1 MNFEN
6 KTVLTGVKPT
16 GTLHIGNYFGAIK
29 PAIDIGAQ
37 IGDQGTYIMFVA
49 DYHAL
54 NFMKDPAFLKRARLE
69 IACAYLAAGLNPE
82 KSLFYNQSDVP
93 ELFEMTTI
101 LTAYTPKGFM
111 NKAHAYKAAV
121 DKNTARG
128 EPTDAG
134 INMGLYTYP
143 ILMAADILSYDSDYV
158 PVGKDQV
165 QHVEIAA
172 DIAGSINALYGREV
186 LKIPQSVLTQNAMV
200 IPGTDGRK
208 MSKSY
213 NNIIP
218 LFADDKTWKKAVM
231 GIKTDCQDINA
242 PKNPDEILLFQILS
256 GVASDE
262 VIQTVR
268 TGLAQ
273 GGMGYGTIKKML
285 LDVLVTELGPK
296 RDLYNDYLAHP
307 DTVRDMLNDGA
318 KKARALVRPVL
329 ERVKETIFGG
339 QSKEWVSLKKYRE
352 AFSPPFFYGLFYQ
365 ILESA
370 NFYFLQE
377 DNRQSAP
384 TQYFVS
390 FFVLAPISPLQNDVP
405 IA

>member
-29 PAIDIGAQ
+29 PAIEIGQQ
-37 IGDQGTYIMFVA
+37 IGDKGTYVMFVA

-54 NFMKDPAFLKRARLE
+54 NFMKDAEFLSRARME
-69 IACAYLAAGLNPE
+69 IACAYLAAGLNP
-82 KSLFYNQSDVP
+82 KKALFYNQSDIP

-101 LTAYTPKGFM
+101 LTAFTPKGFM
-111 NKAHAYKAAV
+111 NKSHAYKAAV
-121 DKNTARG
+121 DKNVAKG
-128 EPTDAG
+128 DPNDAG

-143 ILMAADILSYDSDYV
+143 ILMASDILSYDSDYV

-172 DIAGSINALYGREV
+172 DIAGAVNALYKKDV

-200 IPGTDGRK
+200 VPGTDGRK

-218 LFADDKTWKKAVM
+218 LFADDTTWKKAVM

-242 PKNPDEILLFQILS
+242 PKNPDDILLFQIFE
-256 GVASDE
+256 GVAPQHIVTE
-262 VIQTVR
+262 VR
-268 TGLAQ
+268 NGLTQ

-285 LDVLVTELGPK
+285 LEVIINELGPK
-296 RDLYNDYLAHP
+296 RDLYNEYMQHQ
-307 DTVRDMLNDGA
+307 DTVRDMLNEGA
-318 KKARALVRPVL
+318 QKARALVQPVL
-329 ERVKETIFGG
+329 SRVKEAVF
-339 QSKEWVSLKKYRE
+339 KR
-352 AFSPPFFYGLFYQ
+352 
-365 ILESA
+365 
-370 NFYFLQE
+370 
-377 DNRQSAP
+377 
-384 TQYFVS
+384 
-390 FFVLAPISPLQNDVP
+390 
-405 IA
+405 